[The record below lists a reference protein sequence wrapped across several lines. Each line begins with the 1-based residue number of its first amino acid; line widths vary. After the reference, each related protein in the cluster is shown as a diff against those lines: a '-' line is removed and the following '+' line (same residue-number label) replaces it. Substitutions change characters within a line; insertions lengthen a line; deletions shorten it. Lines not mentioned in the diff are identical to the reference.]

1 MNWIH
6 VRLIFLRE
14 LKDQLRDRRTMFT
27 ICVLPLLLYPFMG
40 LMMLQL
46 AQVKRQPQLS
56 IAVVGDSQWLQISGA
71 AKDLSGLEND
81 GSTANIDG
89 VRWSKPKDQWG
100 IGEEV
105 KAVLCSESNLAV
117 GRDGEPVDS
126 TVRNGTNIVSKIER
140 SKIES
145 WLKKAQSDVILFVS
159 DDVTD
164 SSVEQARAESRETLD
179 SAETSLVAPAK
190 EPIVLVLSNQSVEK
204 SRLAILKLQEYI
216 GRWQDGWVRNRLH
229 AVRVDEQVWSAP
241 KIEHVDIASTEEKQA
256 LVWSKILPF
265 ILLVWALTGAFYPAI
280 DLCAGEKERGTLETL
295 LSSPATRREI
305 VWGKLLTVMCFSV
318 STALLNLT
326 SMFVTT
332 SFVFKQFAEAAPAST
347 LGGLG
352 PISPNLIIWLVILV
366 LPMSAM
372 FSALALAVA
381 SLARSSKEGQY
392 YLMPLMLVGFPLVIL
407 PMMPGM
413 VLSTGT
419 SIVPV
424 TGPILLSRAFMDGE
438 YSYALT
444 YLPSVICVT
453 VLCCLL
459 AIRWAVKQFENEAV
473 LFSDT
478 EKLTMKGWLKRL
490 WLQRADY
497 PSAAESVLC
506 GLSILVALFFGRLAM
521 GSNELSWIPIAKSTI
536 VIQVGLMLGP
546 ALIMAIMLTRSLK
559 SSLRLKL
566 PQPEDILYCS
576 MLAVCL
582 HPTYV
587 WFAGVVSRE
596 YPLGDETTQMLQQF
610 DSILSSVPLWS
621 VLLILA
627 VLPALCE
634 ELVFRGFIFSGL
646 LESKGVLRAVIGSAV
661 LFGLSHGIL
670 QQSICATVTG
680 LLLGWLAF
688 RTGGMIC
695 TFVFHVIHNGLSM
708 SIAVFSASRMPVP
721 SVLDGLVDTQ
731 NGAWAYS
738 TYWSQVSV
746 ALAVAILFWISIRPR
761 KSFPEQTLLG
771 ADACPASLQG
781 STIS

>member
-1 MNWIH
+1 MNWNH
-6 VRLIFLRE
+6 VRLIFVRE

-56 IAVVGDSQWLQISGA
+56 IAVVGDSEWLQISGA
-71 AKDLSGLEND
+71 SKDLSGLENA
-81 GSTANIDG
+81 GSNRNSDG
-89 VRWSKPKDQWG
+89 VRWSRPKDQWG
-100 IGEEV
+100 VGEEV
-105 KAVLCSESNLAV
+105 HAVIRNERLD
-117 GRDGEPVDS
+117 GRPSQVADRSDAGV
-126 TVRNGTNIVSKIER
+126 VSKIDR
-140 SKIES
+140 SKIVG
-145 WLKKAQSDVILFVS
+145 WLKKAQADVILFVS
-159 DDVTD
+159 DDAVD
-164 SSVEQARAESRETLD
+164 STVDQVRGQELDKAD
-179 SAETSLVAPAK
+179 SADAPSAK

-204 SRLAILKLQEYI
+204 SRLAILKLQEHI

-229 AVRVDEQVWSAP
+229 AERVDEQVWHAP
-241 KIEHVDIASTEEKQA
+241 KIEHVDIASKEQKQA

-305 VWGKLLTVMCFSV
+305 VWGKLLTVMCFSI
-318 STALLNLT
+318 STALLNLM

-347 LGGLG
+347 LGTLG
-352 PISPNLIIWLVILV
+352 PISPSLIIWLVILV

-407 PMMPGM
+407 PMMPGI
-413 VLSTGT
+413 VLSAGT

-438 YSYALT
+438 YSIAIA

-478 EKLTMKGWLKRL
+478 EKLTMKGWLKQL
-490 WLQRADY
+490 WLKRADY

-506 GLSILVALFFGRLAM
+506 GLFILMALFFGRIAM
-521 GSNELSWIPIAKSTI
+521 GSNEFSWIPIAKSTI

-559 SSLRLKL
+559 SSLRLNL
-566 PQPEDILYCS
+566 PQPEDLLYCA

-587 WFAGVVSRE
+587 WFAGVVSHE
-596 YPLGDETTQMLQQF
+596 YPLGEDTTQTLQQF

-621 VLLILA
+621 VLLVLA

-695 TFVFHVIHNGLSM
+695 TFVFHAIHNGLSM
-708 SIAVFSASRMPVP
+708 SIAVFSATRMPVP
-721 SVLDGLVDTQ
+721 SALDGLVDTQ
-731 NGAWAYS
+731 SGAWAYS

-746 ALAVAILFWISIRPR
+746 ALAFAVFFWISIRPR
-761 KSFPEQTLLG
+761 KLTPERVPLVP
-771 ADACPASLQG
+771 DACPTTLQG
-781 STIS
+781 SAM

>member
-1 MNWIH
+1 MNWSH
-6 VRLIFLRE
+6 VRLIFIRE

-71 AKDLSGLEND
+71 AKDLLGLENG
-81 GSTANIDG
+81 GSITNTDG

-100 IGEEV
+100 IGDEV
-105 KAVLCSESNLAV
+105 HTVLRSEQNHAGGS
-117 GRDGEPVDS
+117 DGEPSAAKD
-126 TVRNGTNIVSKIER
+126 RNGTRIVSKIDR
-140 SKIES
+140 GKIES
-145 WLKKAQSDVILFVS
+145 WLKKAQADVILFVS
-159 DDVTD
+159 DEVTD
-164 SSVEQARAESRETLD
+164 SSVDRVRADSND
-179 SAETSLVAPAK
+179 KINSAEAPSVPSAA

-229 AVRVDEQVWSAP
+229 AVRVDEQVWNAP
-241 KIEHVDIASTEEKQA
+241 KIEHVDIASIEQKQA

-305 VWGKLLTVMCFSV
+305 VWGKLLTVMCFSI

-332 SFVFKQFAEAAPAST
+332 TFVFKQFAEAAPAST
-347 LGGLG
+347 LGALG
-352 PISPNLIIWLVILV
+352 PISPSLIIWLVILV

-424 TGPILLSRAFMDGE
+424 TGPILVSRAFMDGE
-438 YSYALT
+438 YSNAIA

-453 VLCCLL
+453 GLCCLL
-459 AIRWAVKQFENEAV
+459 AIRWAVKQFENESV

-490 WLQRADY
+490 WLQRAEY

-521 GSNELSWIPIAKSTI
+521 GSNELSWMPIAKSTI

-559 SSLRLKL
+559 SSLRLNL
-566 PQPEDILYCS
+566 PQPEDVLYCA

-596 YPLGDETTQMLQQF
+596 YPLGEETTQALQQF

-627 VLPALCE
+627 ALPALCE
-634 ELVFRGFIFSGL
+634 ELVFRGFVFSGL

-721 SVLDGLVDTQ
+721 SLLDGLVDTQ
-731 NGAWAYS
+731 HGAWAYS
-738 TYWSQVSV
+738 TYWSQVSI
-746 ALAVAILFWISIRPR
+746 ALAIAILFWISIRPR
-761 KSFPEQTLLG
+761 KSLSEQVALV
-771 ADACPASLQG
+771 ADGCPASLQG
-781 STIS
+781 STVS